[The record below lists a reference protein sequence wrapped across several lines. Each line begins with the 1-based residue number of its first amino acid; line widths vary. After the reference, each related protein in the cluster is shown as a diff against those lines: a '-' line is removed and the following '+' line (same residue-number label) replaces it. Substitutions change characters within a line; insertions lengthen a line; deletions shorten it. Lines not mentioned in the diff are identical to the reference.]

1 MVEFIENTAKQS
13 CVCKTDKLAT
23 DIHIRKS
30 NDGFIFFEFHFEKG
44 LVPKELS
51 GKYSSI
57 PKAKQAITQY
67 LKNKKPSKTLRRREF
82 AEDFDRRKRERDAA
96 KLNSEDSK

>member
-1 MVEFIENTAKQS
+1 MVEFIENTAKQT

-51 GKYSSI
+51 GKY
-57 PKAKQAITQY
+57 
-67 LKNKKPSKTLRRREF
+67 
-82 AEDFDRRKRERDAA
+82 
-96 KLNSEDSK
+96 

>member
-1 MVEFIENTAKQS
+1 MVELKENTAKQT
-13 CVCKTDKLAT
+13 CVWKTDKLAT

-67 LKNKKPSKTLRRREF
+67 LCHVNIILLLICAIIFQPFFLQTHLCS
-82 AEDFDRRKRERDAA
+82 
-96 KLNSEDSK
+96 S

>member
-1 MVEFIENTAKQS
+1 MVEFIENTAKQT

-51 GKYSSI
+51 GRYSSLE
-57 PKAKQAITQY
+57 KGKQAVESY
-67 LKNKKPSKTLRRREF
+67 LRDKVKTKALQRNEY
-82 AEDFDRRKRERDAA
+82 ADKREIER
-96 KLNSEDSK
+96 NGSKSKSKGS